1 MVVGRS
7 MVVGRPLSM
16 LFLKENATVT
26 VCHTKTADLKAVCR
40 EADILV
46 AAAGKAGMI
55 SGEFVKPG
63 AVVADVGI
71 NVDENGALK
80 GDVEWDG
87 LEAAAARRHTGAWG
101 RGFCDNGSAV
111 PSSGGGGHAE
121 IWSGTGAELSRL
133 NKNLLEMAYWLQVIY
148 FQEVFYVG
156 NSGGAD
162 LGGAHEPSGRL

>member
-1 MVVGRS
+1 M
-7 MVVGRPLSM
+7 
-16 LFLKENATVT
+16 
-26 VCHTKTADLKAVCR
+26 
-40 EADILV
+40 
-46 AAAGKAGMI
+46 
-55 SGEFVKPG
+55 
-63 AVVADVGI
+63 
-71 NVDENGALK
+71 ENGALK
-80 GDVEWDG
+80 GDVG
-87 LEAAAARRHTGAWG
+87 VGRTGSRSGGRRHTGAWG
-101 RGFCDNGSAV
+101 CGFCDNGSAV

>member
-1 MVVGRS
+1 M
-7 MVVGRPLSM
+7 
-16 LFLKENATVT
+16 
-26 VCHTKTADLKAVCR
+26 CR

-87 LEAAAARRHTGAWG
+87 LEAGSGRRHTGCLGAW
-101 RGFCDNGSAV
+101 A
-111 PSSGGGGHAE
+111 
-121 IWSGTGAELSRL
+121 L
-133 NKNLLEMAYWLQVIY
+133 
-148 FQEVFYVG
+148 
-156 NSGGAD
+156 
-162 LGGAHEPSGRL
+162 